1 MDARPQISPDDA
13 DARLRAVAEIAAAPS
28 NPISRALDAMRQLL
42 AMDMAYVADTRGDQC
57 QVLALSGDAESF
69 GARIGLRVPLAG
81 TYCGELL
88 LGRLDGLVTDARH
101 DPRVQHLPGTEQG
114 GVGAYIGQ
122 PIKLWNGNDFGT
134 LACVSHSPCPRLDER
149 DVQFVGLI
157 ARLVGG
163 QLEQQQRAEQHE
175 RTHMTTEL
183 VRTLLAALGTRD
195 GYTSDHSYGVVNLA
209 LAVGRRLDLDAAQ
222 LLEVEQVSLLHDIG
236 KIGIPDHILQKPG
249 ALTPDEWVVMRT
261 HPVIG
266 ADLVGRMDAVAHL
279 APAIRA
285 EHERWD
291 GTGYPDGLAREAIP
305 TSSQI
310 VFVCDALHAM
320 TSNRP
325 YRTAMSY
332 RTAITQLHLNAGTQ
346 FAPAVV
352 DATPPTVGSI
362 HPAEFRPTKRPVQPD
377 RRLPVR
383 GRAEAG
389 ALKDPEARL

>member
-1 MDARPQISPDDA
+1 MDVRPPTLA
-13 DARLRAVAEIAAAPS
+13 AAAAAEARLRAVAELAAAPS

-42 AMDMAYVADTRGDQC
+42 AMDMAYVSDTRGDQC
-57 QVLALSGDAESF
+57 RVLAVSGDAESF
-69 GARIGLRVPLAG
+69 GARIGLRVPLSG
-81 TYCGELL
+81 TYCGELRA
-88 LGRLDGLVTDARH
+88 GRIDGLITDARQ
-101 DPRVQHLPGTEQG
+101 DPRVKDLPGTEG
-114 GVGAYIGQ
+114 AGIGAYIGQ
-122 PIKLWNGNDFGT
+122 PIRLWNGNDFGT
-134 LACVSHSPCPRLDER
+134 LACVSHSRRLQLDER

-163 QLEQQQRAEQHE
+163 QLEQQQLAEQHE
-175 RTHMTTEL
+175 RTRMTTEL

-195 GYTSDHSYGVVNLA
+195 GYTSQHSYGVVNLA
-209 LAVGRRLDLDAAQ
+209 LAVGQRLELSAAD
-222 LLEVEQVSLLHDIG
+222 LLEVEQVALLHDIG
-236 KIGIPDHILQKPG
+236 KIGIPDRILQKPG
-249 ALTPDEWVVMRT
+249 PLTNDEWNIMRT

-266 ADLVGRMDAVAHL
+266 ADLVSRMEAVAHL

-332 RTAITQLHLNAGTQ
+332 RTAITQLHLNSGTQ
-346 FAPAVV
+346 FAPIVV
-352 DATPPTVGSI
+352 DATPVTIASI
-362 HPAEFRPTKRPVQPD
+362 HPADFLRP
-377 RRLPVR
+377 
-383 GRAEAG
+383 
-389 ALKDPEARL
+389 

>member
-1 MDARPQISPDDA
+1 M
-13 DARLRAVAEIAAAPS
+13 RL
-28 NPISRALDAMRQLL
+28 LL
-42 AMDMAYVADTRGDQC
+42 GMDMAYVADTRGDQC
-57 QVLALSGDAESF
+57 RVLAVSGDAESF
-69 GARIGLRVPLAG
+69 GAQIGLSVELAG
-81 TYCGELL
+81 TYCGELRA
-88 LGRLDGLVTDARH
+88 GRIEGLVTDARR
-101 DPRVQHLPGTEQG
+101 DPRVKHLAGTEQADI
-114 GVGAYIGQ
+114 GAYIGQ
-122 PIKLWNGNDFGT
+122 PIKLWDGGDFGT

-149 DVQFVGLI
+149 DVQLVGLI

-163 QLEQQQRAEQHE
+163 QLEQQQLAEQHE
-175 RTHMTTEL
+175 RTRMTTEL

-195 GYTSDHSYGVVNLA
+195 GYTSEHSYGVVNLA
-209 LAVGRRLDLDAAQ
+209 LAVGRQLGLSAVE
-222 LLEVEQVSLLHDIG
+222 LLEVEQVALLHDIG
-236 KIGIPDHILQKPG
+236 KIGIPDRILQKPG
-249 ALTPDEWVVMRT
+249 PLTPEEWNVMRT

-332 RTAITQLHLNAGTQ
+332 RTAIIQLQRNSGTQ
-346 FAPAVV
+346 FAPVV
-352 DATPPTVGSI
+352 VNATPPTIAAI
-362 HPAEFRPTKRPVQPD
+362 HPADFLRP
-377 RRLPVR
+377 
-383 GRAEAG
+383 
-389 ALKDPEARL
+389 